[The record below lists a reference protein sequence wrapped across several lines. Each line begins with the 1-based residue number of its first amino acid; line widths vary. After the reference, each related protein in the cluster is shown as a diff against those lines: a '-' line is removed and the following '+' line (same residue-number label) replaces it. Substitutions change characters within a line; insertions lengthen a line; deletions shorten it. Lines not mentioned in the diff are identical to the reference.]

1 MKNLISIEK
10 LKIEEINSLL
20 KSASE
25 LDLNFVSNEL
35 RHKKIL
41 LAFFEPST
49 RTKLSFEL
57 AAKNLGA
64 QTLDFL
70 PNLSSINKGETLI
83 DSLLT
88 IQSMGVNLAIVRHP
102 EEGIAKKLS
111 ENLDMQIVNAGD
123 GMNQHPSQALLDAL
137 TLKEV
142 FGELESVK
150 LTICGDIL
158 HSRVAHSNIELL
170 TKLGVNISLCGP
182 EKLIENKYTNLN
194 RFDNIEEAVKNSDV
208 IMSLRI
214 QHERM
219 KESEVPIV
227 NEYFEK
233 YGFKNSHFDKNK
245 NIFLMH
251 PGPVNY
257 GVEVEDKA
265 LFNQRCLIND
275 QVKNGV
281 LVRMAI
287 IKKVL
292 GYIEN

>member
-1 MKNLISIEK
+1 MKNLISIER
-10 LKIEEINSLL
+10 LDIEEINTIL

-25 LDLNFVSNEL
+25 LDLNFVSNEM
-35 RHKKIL
+35 RHKKIV

-88 IQSMGVNLAIVRHP
+88 IESMGVNLAVVRHP

-111 ENLDMQIVNAGD
+111 ENLDIQIVNAGD

-142 FGELESVK
+142 FGELEGLK

-170 TKLGVNISLCGP
+170 IRLGVNISLCGP
-182 EKLIENKYTNLN
+182 KKLIENRYSNLN
-194 RFDNIEEAVKNSDV
+194 HFADIDEAVENSDV
-208 IMSLRI
+208 VMSLRI

-219 KESEVPIV
+219 LESEVPIV

-233 YGFKNSHFDKNK
+233 FGFKNEHFDINK

-257 GVEVEDKA
+257 GVEVEESV
-265 LFNQRCLIND
+265 LHHSRCLIND

-287 IKKVL
+287 LKKVL
-292 GYIEN
+292 GFSEN

>member
-1 MKNLISIEK
+1 LKNLISIEK

>member
-1 MKNLISIEK
+1 LKNLISIEK

-35 RHKKIL
+35 RHKKVL

-64 QTLDFL
+64 ETLDFL

-88 IQSMGVNLAIVRHP
+88 VQSMGVNVAIVRHP

-111 ENLDMQIVNAGD
+111 ENLDMQIINAGD

-142 FGELESVK
+142 FGELNDIK

-158 HSRVAHSNIELL
+158 HSRVARSNIDLL
-170 TKLGVNISLCGP
+170 SKLGVEISLCGP
-182 EKLIENKYTNLN
+182 TKLIENRYSDMN
-194 RFDNIEEAVKNSDV
+194 RYENIDEAVKNSDV
-208 IMSLRI
+208 VMSLRI

-219 KESEVPIV
+219 QESKVPIV

-233 YGFKNSHFDKNK
+233 FGFKDSHFEKNK

-265 LFNQRCLIND
+265 LHHPRCLIND

-281 LVRMAI
+281 LIRMAI

-292 GYIEN
+292 GYSEN

>member
-25 LDLNFVSNEL
+25 LDLNFVSNEM
-35 RHKKIL
+35 RHKKVL

-57 AAKNLGA
+57 ASKNLGA

-111 ENLDMQIVNAGD
+111 ENLDMHIVNAGD

-170 TKLGVNISLCGP
+170 TKLGVKISLCGP

-194 RFDNIEEAVKNSDV
+194 RYDNIEEAVKNSDV

-257 GVEVEDKA
+257 GVEIEDKA

-281 LVRMAI
+281 LIRMAI

>member
-35 RHKKIL
+35 RHKKVL

-88 IQSMGVNLAIVRHP
+88 VQSMGVNVAIVRHP

-111 ENLDMQIVNAGD
+111 ENLDMQIINAGD

-142 FGELESVK
+142 FGELNDIK

-158 HSRVAHSNIELL
+158 HSRVARSNIDLL
-170 TKLGVNISLCGP
+170 SKLGVEISLCGP
-182 EKLIENKYTNLN
+182 TKLIENRYSDLN
-194 RFDNIEEAVKNSDV
+194 RYENIDEAVKNSDV
-208 IMSLRI
+208 VMSLRI

-219 KESEVPIV
+219 QESEVPIV

-233 YGFKNSHFDKNK
+233 FGFKDSHFEMNK

-265 LFNQRCLIND
+265 LHNPRCLIND

-281 LVRMAI
+281 LIRMAI

-292 GYIEN
+292 GYSEN

>member
-111 ENLDMQIVNAGD
+111 ENLDMHIVNAGD